1 MVGSIHDIKIG
12 PAVYRNTHWIIEP
25 SGSSN
30 PIRRSWR
37 SRGSSQSRHHA
48 CRGHL
53 PNRMAIGIRHINIRS
68 AIHGNTWSL
77 WIVKSGGSA
86 NPIRRSRSPRGSSQ
100 SRYGTRSRNF
110 SDRTVVSI
118 RHIHIRPAIHC
129 NALGIEKLSI
139 GSSAIC
145 RSEPPRR
152 SRQGR
157 YGPQRRNHS
166 DRAII
171 SIHHIHIRPAVHRYA
186 RGSIKLSIGSSAI
199 RRSGNSWI
207 AHKVIPDI
215 RRYHG
220 NHQRRRGRS
229 SIVDGTQSHCIRT
242 G

>member
-1 MVGSIHDIKIG
+1 
-12 PAVYRNTHWIIEP
+12 
-25 SGSSN
+25 
-30 PIRRSWR
+30 
-37 SRGSSQSRHHA
+37 
-48 CRGHL
+48 
-53 PNRMAIGIRHINIRS
+53 MAIGIRHINIRS

-186 RGSIKLSIGSSAI
+186 RGSIKLSIASNAIRRPCRPCTSRKGRYGSRRRDHSDRAVVSIRHIHIRPAVHRYARGSIKLSIGSSAI